1 MLLLWQ
7 QLMAVLVV
15 KLCKN
20 LQYCQNCCVVEQRYT
35 AQSSWYR
42 RT

>member
-7 QLMAVLVV
+7 QLMAVCIV
-15 KLCKN
+15 KLCTN
-20 LQYCQNCCVVEQRYT
+20 LQYCQDCCGVEQQYT
-35 AQSSWYR
+35 AQSSWYL